1 MNKYKTPKL
10 FFSKYPYKL
19 VFKTVFAHSF
29 RGNDLIY
36 IREMLDHY
44 FLNLAEGLPMYV
56 QRWREQIRVS
66 PVEVAEAQ
74 RIYTALSKNKDYK
87 IRVENEFITIYSKE
101 RNWLYELGEL
111 LNAYE
116 WWEPATKLE
125 PGIVVM
131 GPKMTGWEYKIT
143 LGLNIP
149 DSFYNW
155 AITNESKLKI
165 GNKLMLMLTNKQ
177 RGLSGYYFYVH
188 NDKMLNLV
196 SLVIGPGLQ
205 RVDKIVVDDW
215 SA

>member
-44 FLNLAEGLPMYV
+44 FLHLAEGKPMYV
-56 QRWREQIRVS
+56 QLWREQTRVS
-66 PVEVAEAQ
+66 PVQVAEAQ

-87 IRVENEFITIYSKE
+87 LRVEQGYITIYSKE
-101 RNWLYELGEL
+101 RDWLYDLGDV
-111 LNAYE
+111 LNAQE
-116 WWEPATKLE
+116 WWEPDTKLE
-125 PGIVVM
+125 PGILVM
-131 GPKMTGWEYKIT
+131 GPKMEGWEYKVT
-143 LGLNIP
+143 LGLNVP
-149 DSFYNW
+149 ETFHNW
-155 AITNESKLKI
+155 AVANADKLKI
-165 GNKLMLMLTNKQ
+165 GNKLMAMLTNKQ
-177 RGLSGYYFYVH
+177 RHLSGYYFYVH

-205 RVDKIVVDDW
+205 RIDKIVVKDQ